1 MPMFKSRTAV
11 VMFTGLAL
19 AAGSSALLAEPKDR
33 YPQSMPMSHESQGGH
48 GRHDGEH
55 PGQQRHDDRHM
66 PPGEHANR
74 GARDEPRGDSRSG
87 YVHIDSDRIR
97 GVIGDNRSY
106 WSSGPELPP
115 GIRKNLQRGKPLP
128 PGIDR
133 HWLDRRLEHQL
144 PYYEGHEWVRTGND
158 LLLISI
164 STGLINVVLYDIFH

>member
-1 MPMFKSRTAV
+1 MAMFKSRTAV

-19 AAGSSALLAEPKDR
+19 VAGSSALLAEPKDR
-33 YPQSMPMSHESQGGH
+33 YPQHESQGGH
-48 GRHDGEH
+48 GRHDGGP
-55 PGQQRHDDRHM
+55 PGRQWHDERRM
-66 PPGEHANR
+66 QSGEHAER
-74 GARDEPRGDSRSG
+74 RARDYHRDDRRSG
-87 YVHIDSDRIR
+87 YVHIDSDRVR
-97 GVIGDNRSY
+97 VVIGDNRDY
-106 WSSGPELPP
+106 WRPGPGLPP

-133 HWLDRRLEHQL
+133 HWLDRHLERQL